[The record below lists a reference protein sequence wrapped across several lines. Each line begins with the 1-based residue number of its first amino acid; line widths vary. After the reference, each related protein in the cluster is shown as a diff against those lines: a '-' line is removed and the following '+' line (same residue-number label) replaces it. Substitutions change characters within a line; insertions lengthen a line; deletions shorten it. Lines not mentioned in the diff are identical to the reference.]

1 MSEAAT
7 NLPWHFAYPQPRNSK
22 PDEIDRADLL
32 KRLQAGQKPGR
43 DLLLIDLR
51 RTDHEVRFN
60 HLVLTPKLLIAC
72 HF

>member
-1 MSEAAT
+1 MAEGAT
-7 NLPWHFAYPQPRNSK
+7 AEPWHFAYPQPRNSQ
-22 PDEIDRADLL
+22 PDKIDRADLL

-51 RTDHEVRFN
+51 RTDHEVSFN
-60 HLVLTPKLLIAC
+60 HLRITPNLLIAC